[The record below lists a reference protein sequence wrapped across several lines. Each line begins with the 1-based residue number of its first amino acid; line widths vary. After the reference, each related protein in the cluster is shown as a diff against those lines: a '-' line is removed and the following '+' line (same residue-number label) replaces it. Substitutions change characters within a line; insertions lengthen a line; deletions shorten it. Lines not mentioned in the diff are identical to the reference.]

1 MSKLRAA
8 FREYLE
14 ETYQHY
20 YVQFLKEQEW
30 LNPETD
36 GPWIEKIVTLL
47 QPYLGQETQI
57 REENLELVLLYS
69 TRAGITA
76 ELLGHLSAAMDWY
89 RMGQYQYYYS
99 KPFRTIG
106 YHKVNGVLIPVEIR
120 YIDGLPEPIHRET
133 CAGSQ
138 LESAI
143 CATRVGNY
151 DRARQLYEWA
161 AQNYGFSER
170 EIRILEGGEDKTD
183 IVLWTNL
190 SYRAYALLCLGR
202 WAEALSTAE
211 QGEAYFRRDRH
222 WKDKTYLPIVLYPI
236 VQAVARY
243 KLTPSLENRHKA
255 IEMLSPQAAAS
266 RNHVGHLWALFYL
279 YNLRALHPDLAQPQ
293 PDELPLEERAR
304 QGAELC
310 VKWMAE
316 GGLMLDGTPESL
328 KLLDETMRVVFQ
340 SLDSEEKRKQ
350 ALFAWG
356 SYFGEV
362 VRKELA
368 GGQWRAH
375 GKTMTEI
382 AVDWELGEAE
392 LHLWAY
398 RHVKAYVT
406 GKTEKDLYA
415 LWKETERAY
424 IDLGLA
430 ANLED

>member
-1 MSKLRAA
+1 MSQLRSA
-8 FREYLE
+8 FNEYLNGLVFRGIE
-14 ETYQHY
+14 YLRQNG
-20 YVQFLKEQEW
+20 W
-30 LNPETD
+30 LDQNTM
-36 GPWIEKIVTLL
+36 GPKVELIEPLIL
-47 QPYLGQETQI
+47 PYLGEQTPLPEAVQRVI
-57 REENLELVLLYS
+57 DAS
-69 TRAGITA
+69 TEKGIA
-76 ELLGHLSAAMDWY
+76 NELLGNLPAAKAWY
-89 RMGQYQYYYS
+89 RIGQYRWRG
-99 KPFRTIG
+99 KRIFA
-106 YHKVNGVLIPVEIR
+106 KEMDN
-120 YIDGLPEPIHRET
+120 PEPDVMARED
-133 CAGSQ
+133 AGRSQ
-138 LESAI
+138 LESAV
-143 CATRVGNY
+143 CATRAGNHE
-151 DRARQLYEWA
+151 RARQLYEWA

-170 EIRILEGGEDKTD
+170 EIQIWEGEKKTH

-190 SYRAYALLCLGR
+190 SYGAYALLCLGY

-222 WKDKTYLPIVLYPI
+222 WKDKTYEPIVLYPI

-243 KLTPSLENRHKA
+243 KLDHSPENRRKA
-255 IEMLSPQAAAS
+255 IEMFSPQTVAS
-266 RNHVGHLWALFYL
+266 RNHLGHLWALFYL

-328 KLLDETMRVVFQ
+328 KLLDETMRVVFR

-368 GGQWRAH
+368 GGQWRSH
-375 GKTMTEI
+375 GKAMTEI
-382 AVDWELGEAE
+382 AVDWELGEAD

-398 RHVKAYVT
+398 RQVKAYVT
-406 GKTEKDLYA
+406 GKVEQGLYA
-415 LWKETERAY
+415 LWIETEQAY

>member
-1 MSKLRAA
+1 MSKLRSA
-8 FREYLE
+8 FSEYLNGLVLRGIE
-14 ETYQHY
+14 YLRQY
-20 YVQFLKEQEW
+20 SW
-30 LNPETD
+30 LDKNTM
-36 GPWIEKIVTLL
+36 GPNIELIEPLIS
-47 QPYLGQETQI
+47 PYLGEQTPLPEAVQRVI
-57 REENLELVLLYS
+57 DAS
-69 TRAGITA
+69 TEKGIA
-76 ELLGHLSAAMDWY
+76 NELLGNMPAAKAWY
-89 RMGQYQYYYS
+89 RVGQYS
-99 KPFRTIG
+99 WRGKRIFTNLMGDPDPD
-106 YHKVNGVLIPVEIR
+106 VM
-120 YIDGLPEPIHRET
+120 DRE
-133 CAGSQ
+133 AAARPQ

-143 CATRVGNY
+143 CATRVGNHE
-151 DRARQLYEWA
+151 RARQLYEWA

-170 EIRILEGGEDKTD
+170 EIPIWEGKKKTH

-190 SYRAYALLCLGR
+190 SYRAYALLCLGH

-222 WKDKTYLPIVLYPI
+222 WKDKTYEPIVLYPI

-243 KLTPSLENRHKA
+243 RLNPSPENRRKA
-255 IEMLSPQAAAS
+255 IEMLSPQAVAS
-266 RNHVGHLWALFYL
+266 RNHSAHLSALFYL
-279 YNLRALHPDLAQPQ
+279 YNLRALHPDLAQPE
-293 PDELPLEERAR
+293 PEELPLEERAR

-328 KLLDETMRVVFQ
+328 KLLDETMRVVFRN
-340 SLDSEEKRKQ
+340 LDSEEKRKQ

-375 GKTMTEI
+375 GKAMTEI

-406 GKTEKDLYA
+406 GKVESGLYA
-415 LWKETERAY
+415 LWKETENAY